1 MLDDEGNVL
10 AVLDWEICTLGDPL
24 ADLGLL
30 YVYWSD
36 PDEGA
41 VLPQASPTALEGF
54 PRKDELVARYA
65 EVSGR
70 DVSNLGFYVAFGYW
84 KLTCIIAGV
93 YARYAGGAM
102 GDVPA
107 EQVSGF
113 RFMLDKLAE
122 LTEQAVADA
131 GLGTD

>member
-1 MLDDEGNVL
+1 M

-70 DVSNLGFYVAFGYW
+70 DVSSLGFYVAFGYW

-107 EQVSGF
+107 EQVTGF
-113 RFMLDKLAE
+113 RYMLDKLAE

-131 GLGTD
+131 GLTTGTD